1 MTIRSSSP
9 RPDDSL
15 ITPEPAAS
23 GVATPGPHVVVRPA
37 PLPDHLSAAPHQDE
51 PTYGDPLRGLVH
63 AAVADRPVED
73 VVRLITLLERSPE
86 HARTTADALRA
97 AAVDRS
103 VEDVTRLVALLSEPP
118 REPDSAQEAIRA
130 ATERRSLEDVTRL
143 MQLLHRAP
151 AGSECGQAAV
161 RAAAAS
167 RPVEELAE
175 LISRLAADGA
185 VHPGS
190 RTEPGLPASA
200 GPRTGAAGSTSRSE
214 AGSRLPEPGSGPR
227 AETGDSGSG
236 SVGSL
241 FESDTAEAATAAAI
255 ATVPG
260 LKDRQAQDRQAQ
272 DRSGANP
279 SSVDRSS
286 QTRSTQDRS
295 SPDRVAQES
304 ASAGASAKDDAANG
318 RSGPNGPFEPRSPS
332 SSLWVARVASLLM
345 FLCGLA
351 HTPRYWTALSQGVL
365 GATIVVSGLCL
376 LLALALPA
384 RTAQARIVAATA
396 AVGVTVVIAAVQ
408 MSGRFTP
415 PGLSRMWTATLAP
428 SWLAGTAAVVAALA
442 ALVALTVTL
451 TAGSLCRD
459 AGR

>member
-37 PLPDHLSAAPHQDE
+37 PLPEHLPAAPHQDE

-151 AGSECGQAAV
+151 AGSQCGQAAV

-175 LISRLAADGA
+175 LIGRLAADGA

-200 GPRTGAAGSTSRSE
+200 GPRAGAAGSRSGSE
-214 AGSRLPEPGSGPR
+214 AGDRLPGSESR
-227 AETGDSGSG
+227 AETGDSRSG
-236 SVGSL
+236 SAGSL

-272 DRSGANP
+272 DRSGPNP

-286 QTRSTQDRS
+286 QIRSTQDRS
-295 SPDRVAQES
+295 SQDRVAKES
-304 ASAGASAKDDAANG
+304 ASAGASSKDDAANG
-318 RSGPNGPFEPRSPS
+318 RSGPNGPFEARSSS

-408 MSGRFTP
+408 ISGRFTP

-451 TAGSLCRD
+451 TAGSLCHD